1 MLVYMLRIA
10 KAALPPGINPP
21 ADAVCCETVL
31 ELVERLRTRCKSE
44 PFVLLTYG
52 IDAEIVEHI
61 RFCFPDGF
69 YVEPGCNID
78 EELRRIQSVV
88 IPLRPEFH
96 VRCDRIRY
104 IECRSR
110 KLLFYYPEYVRT
122 TNYPVKKLPDLS
134 GYGIFRCHGSFYVNF
149 QYVDAATPD
158 DFRMQGGG
166 IAPISRQYNHVYRY
180 YKELGRTASCPDT
193 ELTQRNTRRR
203 S

>member
-69 YVEPGCNID
+69 YVEPGCNMN
-78 EELRRIQSVV
+78 
-88 IPLRPEFH
+88 
-96 VRCDRIRY
+96 
-104 IECRSR
+104 RS
-110 KLLFYYPEYVRT
+110 P
-122 TNYPVKKLPDLS
+122 S
-134 GYGIFRCHGSFYVNF
+134 
-149 QYVDAATPD
+149 
-158 DFRMQGGG
+158 
-166 IAPISRQYNHVYRY
+166 SRQL
-180 YKELGRTASCPDT
+180 KKQKLSAIGS
-193 ELTQRNTRRR
+193 L
-203 S
+203 